1 MSDHSADYHD
11 LALVI
16 AWPEQTARGDER
28 WMAFFKRLGIVKN
41 LNFKVGH
48 AAIILIHRQTG
59 ELAYFDF
66 GRYVTPRGY
75 GRARSANT
83 DPRLLFK
90 QKAQIDP
97 TSGEITNLTDI
108 IRELKALDEA
118 THGAK
123 SIYFSIA
130 RHLSYQKGCAYA
142 QSVIAQGVIPYGAI
156 APKNNS
162 CSRYVA
168 QILLSALRPQHA
180 TRRDIY
186 WPESIKAS
194 PMSNVVNASK
204 QRIIYCFEQHVLR
217 QLYMNRY
224 QSLYFQVSLLCH
236 NIFPQKAAFLPSDRQ
251 SGYLIEP
258 IRPTTVPAHA
268 QWLGG
273 IGEGVWYALR
283 LESAN
288 TYRVTR
294 YNSKGQVDYQVQC
307 RSDEQIDPKA
317 GFQFTY
323 HCQYGNYLLRSQQ
336 GEVALK
342 ALEKGQLQFSE

>member
-1 MSDHSADYHD
+1 MNDYGADYND

-59 ELAYFDF
+59 KLTYFDF

-75 GRARSANT
+75 GRARSAHT

-90 QKAQIDP
+90 QYAQIDP
-97 TSGEITNLTDI
+97 ISGEITNLTDI
-108 IRELKALDEA
+108 LRELKALDEA

-130 RHLSYQKGCAYA
+130 RHLSYQRGCAYA
-142 QSVIAQGVIPYGAI
+142 QSIIDQGVIPYGAV

-168 QILLSALRPQHA
+168 QILLKAFYPKHKA
-180 TRRDIY
+180 RRGIY

-194 PMSNVVNASK
+194 PMSNVVNANK
-204 QRIIYCFEQHVLR
+204 ERIIYCFEHHVLQ
-217 QLYMNRY
+217 QLRMTRY
-224 QSLYFQVSLLCH
+224 QSLYFQISLLCH

-288 TYRVTR
+288 TYQVTR
-294 YNSKGQVDYQVQC
+294 YNSKGQVDYHIQC
-307 RSDEQIDPKA
+307 GSDEQIDPKA

-323 HCQYGNYLLRSQQ
+323 HCQYGHYRLRSPQR
-336 GEVALK
+336 EVELK
-342 ALEKGQLQFSE
+342 ALKKGQLQFSE